1 MSPSPGAHTH
11 TEPCS
16 GDRVAAQPGNSHRE
30 TTARCPE
37 IHPKEHPTSLAQSR
51 AQKAGGCPQHH
62 LVSPDT
68 PLPPTFAAP
77 EVSLASAWNHPAPP
91 PCASSFPCFFMD
103 FAAPAGETQQREGAV
118 FPRSPRTFNSR
129 RGSCCLHLFLP
140 LSGAQQLAL
149 RAFWLSHTCART
161 GSQGWELQP
170 GGFLFCAPRTLRGQQ
185 SFDLGYT
192 EVQLR
197 VHRAFNRK
205 PSLFPWLRG
214 FQRVFSK

>member
-1 MSPSPGAHTH
+1 M
-11 TEPCS
+11 TEWQLSLGIPA
-16 GDRVAAQPGNSHRE
+16 GKPQPDAQKSIPRN
-30 TTARCPE
+30 
-37 IHPKEHPTSLAQSR
+37 IQHPWHKSR

-77 EVSLASAWNHPAPP
+77 EVSLASAWNDPAPP
-91 PCASSFPCFFMD
+91 PRASSFPCFLMD

-118 FPRSPRTFNSR
+118 FPRSPRTFNSQH
-129 RGSCCLHLFLP
+129 GSCCLHLFLP

-214 FQRVFSK
+214 FQRGFSK